1 MDLTAPRRLTVIDP
15 VKLTITN
22 LEKEVKVT
30 ANHFPKYPEKGS
42 YELTVSKN
50 IWVEREDVR
59 ETDSAEFF
67 GFAPGKIVGLKY
79 FGSVKVT

>member
-1 MDLTAPRRLTVIDP
+1 LDLTAPRRLTVIDP

-22 LEKEVKVT
+22 LEKEVK
-30 ANHFPKYPEKGS
+30 NPEKGS
-42 YELTVSKN
+42 YDLTVSKN
-50 IWVEREDVR
+50 IWVERDDVR

>member
-1 MDLTAPRRLTVIDP
+1 LSVIDP

-22 LEKEVKVT
+22 LDKVVKVS
-30 ANHFPKYPEKGS
+30 ACHFPKNQEKGS

-50 IWVEREDVR
+50 IWVERDDVR

-79 FGSVKVT
+79 FGVVKVT